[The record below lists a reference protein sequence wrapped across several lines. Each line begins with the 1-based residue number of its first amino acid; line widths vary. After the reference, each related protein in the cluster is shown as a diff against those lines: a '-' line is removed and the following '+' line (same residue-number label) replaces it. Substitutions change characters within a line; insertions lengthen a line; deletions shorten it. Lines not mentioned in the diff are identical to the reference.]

1 MKYFFNGRYVIY
13 FALDATQIFTN
24 VKSVACVMSK
34 SGTKAT
40 ISGKNSL
47 KSCSCVVFYQI
58 ETVYFNENA
67 TLWRKSRKKRCHT
80 GFSGGCSEKVCPAP
94 QNALQELV
102 YIQC

>member
-1 MKYFFNGRYVIY
+1 
-13 FALDATQIFTN
+13 
-24 VKSVACVMSK
+24 MSK

-58 ETVYFNENA
+58 ETGYFNENA

-80 GFSGGCSEKVCPAP
+80 GLQVDVRKSMPCPPKCITRTSLYTVLDISFSGFP
-94 QNALQELV
+94 
-102 YIQC
+102 